1 MSKYSKPVWK
11 MIVETFE
18 NTDPS
23 KYVDLTEIASRV
35 KTSFSNDNVNKMTL
49 RLQTIFHCV
58 NHPGNRHDISKRYE
72 RNPCFFTDGK
82 GKFRL
87 LTNSEIKKFKKS
99 F

>member
-1 MSKYSKPVWK
+1 

-18 NTDPS
+18 STEPN
-23 KYVDLTEIASRV
+23 KYVDLGEIALRV
-35 KTSFSNDNVNKMTL
+35 KKSFSSDDVNKMTL

-58 NHPGNRHDISKRYE
+58 NHPGNRHDISKRCE
-72 RNPCFFTDGK
+72 RNPCFHTDGN

-87 LTNSEIKKFKKS
+87 LTDSEIKKFKKS